1 MIVKMIKTGKR
12 AAKKCKK
19 SFAQKAK
26 IMQGKR
32 REIVRK
38 GEMIEKKAEI
48 IYNLT
53 MTELLNEEESLED

>member
-32 REIVRK
+32 RELVRK
-38 GEMIEKKAEI
+38 GEMIEKKAELVRDRFTKDI
-48 IYNLT
+48 
-53 MTELLNEEESLED
+53 